1 MIFYIKNFVMM
12 YLKIN
17 QKNNNYIRDIR
28 NYIKTNNINI
38 QDTWSITNN
47 GSKTIQKDQFYNFIM
62 NGGIIDPNI
71 QLNDNEINYIF
82 DILSDEENILSLDDF
97 ENIIMNYEPTFFQG
111 SNSIIQQESHR
122 LISKSRRSNFNSS
135 NPNNFDDDNKNV
147 TGNFQQKNIQFDYQV
162 DQPLENIPV
171 SNSVIQNDV
180 IIGNNVF
187 FNACLNITCFSVK
200 PLA

>member
-1 MIFYIKNFVMM
+1 MEMGKVEKEF
-12 YLKIN
+12 N

-135 NPNNFDDDNKNV
+135 NPDDNKNV
-147 TGNFQQKNIQFDYQV
+147 TGNFQQKNIQFDYKV
-162 DQPLENIPV
+162 DQPLENIP
-171 SNSVIQNDV
+171 I
-180 IIGNNVF
+180 
-187 FNACLNITCFSVK
+187 
-200 PLA
+200 